1 MTSGYSYSTGNR
13 CVVISCGIYLI
24 YVDFKFA
31 GDVRWVHGIGQPYVQ
46 YTGTL
51 YTFREA
57 KAKEKQKLLW
67 IQRNEAIVDK
77 AAEVCWARVVE
88 AMRSFRVFVSA
99 ELQRRQTADKLVSQQ
114 LFLAKTFLL
123 LGVQSILNM
132 RDEGSGLVFCVNP
145 SGSLILAKL
154 KNTFSLAG

>member
-1 MTSGYSYSTGNR
+1 MYS
-13 CVVISCGIYLI
+13 ILE
-24 YVDFKFA
+24 
-31 GDVRWVHGIGQPYVQ
+31 
-46 YTGTL
+46 L
-51 YTFREA
+51 YTRLE
-57 KAKEKQKLLW
+57 KPYWEKQKLLW